1 MFSLC
6 AATALLFGAL
16 RISEILVDPSAV
28 EDVHGEYVEIQ
39 ARGGAADLGG
49 FRLVLP
55 GGDTVVLPARTLA
68 EGAFWTLGRVF
79 EQDNGGFRPDT
90 LLPTFRSFVNTG
102 GLVRL
107 LDPRRV
113 QVDSFAYGR
122 AVAGTS
128 WEACPD
134 GTWKTSTSVFG
145 EGDRGT
151 PGSVNSCDDAP
162 LAQEGAVVSLI
173 RVDDTL
179 RAVVANR
186 GTDAWVG
193 KELAWS
199 RDGIVVRRQVLE
211 LAPGGEAGLDHVLEN
226 PSARSR
232 WTVRLEADG
241 RPRDDSLALW
251 VRQAAGRLVLSEIQP
266 ADDQPEWVELAQVLD
281 APFPIGGWT
290 LGDNEPRGRIPGDVV
305 VPSAGRILLSSDCAT
320 LRALAGISTLP
331 CAQPSPWPRL
341 SVVEDRISLRDAD
354 GALWDSVSW
363 SRAGGAW
370 PKGRT
375 RERQDLSGLGDV
387 DRWLPSGAEG
397 GTPGYGPEEAG
408 GWSDGSREGREF
420 RVAERRFRV
429 GDPSRALRL
438 ELRFPHGE
446 ELRIDLHD
454 MARRRILRIHQGP
467 PPRAGV
473 LVWNG
478 VDAQGR
484 DLKPGVYV
492 VVLESGPGRKPT
504 WRAKEWVV
512 AAPR

>member
-1 MFSLC
+1 M
-6 AATALLFGAL
+6 ALLFGGL
-16 RISEILVDPSAV
+16 RISEIHVDPSAV
-28 EDVHGEYVEIQ
+28 EDVHGEYLEIQ
-39 ARGGAADLGG
+39 ARGGAEDLRGV
-49 FRLVLP
+49 RILLP
-55 GGDTVVLPARTLA
+55 GGDTVRLPARTLG
-68 EGAFWTLGRVF
+68 EGAFWTVGRVF

-90 LLPTFRSFVNTG
+90 LLPAMKGFANTG
-102 GLVRL
+102 GVVRL
-107 LDPRRV
+107 LDSRLV

-128 WEACPD
+128 FESCPD
-134 GTWKTSTSVFG
+134 GSWKPSTAIFG
-145 EGDRGT
+145 AGDRGT

-162 LAQEGAVVSLI
+162 LAQEGAVVSLA
-173 RVDDTL
+173 RVGDTL
-179 RAVVANR
+179 QTVVANR
-186 GTDAWVG
+186 GREAWVG
-193 KELAWS
+193 RVLSWS
-199 RDGIVVRRQVLE
+199 RDGVEVRREALD
-211 LAPGGEAGLDHVLEN
+211 LAPGRETRRVLVLES

-232 WTVRLEADG
+232 WTVRLDVDG
-241 RPRDDSLALW
+241 RPWDDSLALW
-251 VRQAAGRLVLSEIQP
+251 VRQPEGRLVLSEIQP
-266 ADDQPEWVELAQVLD
+266 ADDQPEWVEVAQSLD
-281 APFPIGGWT
+281 RPFPIGGWT
-290 LGDNEPRGRIPGDVV
+290 LGDNEPRGRIPSGVV
-305 VPSAGRILLSSDCAT
+305 VPSAGRLLLSSDCAT

-331 CAQPSPWPRL
+331 CAQPVPWPRL

-354 GALWDSVSW
+354 GALWDSASW

-375 RERQDLSGLGDV
+375 RERQDLSSLGDV

-397 GTPGYGPEEAG
+397 GTPGYGPEEAA
-408 GWSDGSREGREF
+408 GWNDGSGEGREF
-420 RVAERRFRV
+420 RVAERRFRI
-429 GDPSRALRL
+429 GDPARALRL